1 MEFINQFVALDPSE
15 DTKSLPSFNIPK
27 VDNPSK
33 LSNDDTLVAENGS
46 DEIFELKEGL
56 SLEEKLEVML
66 EQGEQD
72 LSKFI
77 RMNSHISVNISGN
90 YPEEE
95 NLKIERMVVSFIL
108 ENIEKNSCF
117 RWLRYILKEPGNE
130 LSGVSPQELTHY
142 YTVVVPKENVVY
154 LEMINSIDVN
164 SQLGPIKILEI
175 SVSNLLKNL
184 KNKES
189 KNEFLIT
196 EIENIEKLILTIKQ
210 EFLSRN
216 WSNHKTWRDHNSSC
230 SYEMIKSL
238 FENTFSN
245 KRNKKRSAETEV
257 SIPNLKLSE
266 TIETHP
272 GNGKNKIRK
281 KVPNQ
286 GEQISKLNKRIANL
300 EQKLKEQNQSLSKE
314 RVELQQER
322 EVFKQQLT
330 EGIEQIQI
338 EREELEQRKLTQ
350 RDSEEGFNQ
359 LGTTADIQSSILEEQ
374 TKSYLTAL
382 ETQQLLCRN
391 TLQDYVSESKKKFD
405 SQFQEL
411 LDFVSLQK
419 NNIESQISESGSEMS
434 SKLQDFSKSVE
445 SMTNEL
451 VKEMSSKKEDLETKS
466 KKIET
471 QFERMEALAANM
483 KDVEETVTEMRPV
496 LHKVFFDIGKKFSA
510 SIL

>member
-1 MEFINQFVALDPSE
+1 MELIAQFVSLEPSE
-15 DTKSLPSFNIPK
+15 DTKSLPSFNNPK
-27 VDNPSK
+27 VDNPSN
-33 LSNDDTLVAENGS
+33 LSNDDTLISENGS
-46 DEIFELKEGL
+46 DEHVKLKEDL

-66 EQGEQD
+66 EQGDQD

-77 RMNSHISVNISGN
+77 KMNSYISINISSN
-90 YPEEE
+90 SPEEE
-95 NLKIERMVVSFIL
+95 KLKIEKMIVSFIL

-130 LSGVSPQELTHY
+130 LSGVSPQELPHY

-164 SQLGPIKILEI
+164 SQLRPIKILEF
-175 SVSNLLKNL
+175 SVRNLLKNL

-196 EIENIEKLILTIKQ
+196 EIENIEKLILTTKQ

-216 WSNHKTWRDHNSSC
+216 WSNHKTWRDHNSSF

-238 FENTFSN
+238 FEDTFSN
-245 KRNKKRSAETEV
+245 KRNKKRSAETGV
-257 SIPNLKLSE
+257 SIPSLKVPESS
-266 TIETHP
+266 ETHP

-286 GEQISKLNKRIANL
+286 GEQISKLNKKVAYL
-300 EQKLKEQNQSLSKE
+300 EQKLKEQNQSLCKE
-314 RVELQQER
+314 RVELKQER
-322 EVFKQQLT
+322 ELFKQQLT
-330 EGIEQIQI
+330 EGIIEIRI
-338 EREELEQRKLTQ
+338 EREKLEQSKLTQ
-350 RDSEEGFNQ
+350 RGSEEDFNQ
-359 LGTTADIQSSILEEQ
+359 LGTTADTQSSILEEQ

-391 TLQDYVSESKKKFD
+391 TLEDYVSESKKKFD
-405 SQFQEL
+405 SQFQEFL
-411 LDFVSLQK
+411 EFVSSQK
-419 NNIESQISESGSEMS
+419 NNTESQVSESSSEMS
-434 SKLQDFSKSVE
+434 SKLQDFSKRVDT
-445 SMTNEL
+445 MTNEL

-466 KKIET
+466 KKIES
-471 QFERMEALAANM
+471 QFERMEVLAANM
-483 KDVEETVTEMRPV
+483 KDVEETVTEMRTV
-496 LHKVFFDIGKKFSA
+496 LHKAFCDIGKKFSA